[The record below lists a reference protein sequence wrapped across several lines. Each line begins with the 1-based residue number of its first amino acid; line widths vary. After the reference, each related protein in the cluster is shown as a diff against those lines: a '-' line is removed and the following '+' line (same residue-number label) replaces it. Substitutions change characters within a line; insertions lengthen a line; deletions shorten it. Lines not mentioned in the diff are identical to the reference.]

1 LIFEIGNLR
10 LLRITIIIKMEKK
23 VITAHF
29 SKNDIL
35 VLEDKDEDDED
46 EDELAERHS
55 GPTVSRLNKKVA
67 VFTIEK

>member
-1 LIFEIGNLR
+1 
-10 LLRITIIIKMEKK
+10 MEKK
-23 VITAHF
+23 SDNSHF

-35 VLEDKDEDDED
+35 ILEDDDEDDEM
-46 EDELAERHS
+46 AERHS